1 MLPRLAET
9 DVDTIRIMVKTRI
22 TPGRARSFLSSL
34 WQTRALA
41 AIALL
46 VLLGAVVSDALEGS
60 FWTRHALLTSLV
72 GSVIV
77 VLLSV
82 AVINE
87 ILERRRQRRW
97 SVLAQYVM
105 FELVR
110 NARMIWSGVLDLAGL
125 AVVDERRRESVEES
139 RRAARDTPRL
149 TEAVRAIVEDDSR
162 YASLRSE
169 IAFFAEHSDLVL
181 SRWASIMLSSDI
193 YAGVIDQ
200 HVELGGDVAWIAG
213 LFDANYPP
221 ADASRRKRARSS
233 PAVEIESELSSGWL
247 ADRIVVISQLAE
259 QLDRT
264 TLELALRIVPVEWWE
279 ERLGTS
285 K

>member
-1 MLPRLAET
+1 LR
-9 DVDTIRIMVKTRI
+9 
-22 TPGRARSFLSSL
+22 
-34 WQTRALA
+34 QTRVLA
-41 AIALL
+41 ALVVL
-46 VLLGAVVSDALEGS
+46 VLVGAVVSDGLEGG

-87 ILERRRQRRW
+87 VLERRRRRRW

-110 NARMIWSGVLDLAGL
+110 NARMIWSGVLDLARL
-125 AVVDERRRESVEES
+125 TVVDERRQDSVEDS
-139 RRAARDTPRL
+139 QRIVRDTPRL
-149 TEAVRAIVEDDSR
+149 TEAVRAIVADDSR

-169 IAFFAEHSDLVL
+169 FAFLAESSDQVL
-181 SRWASIMLSSDI
+181 SRWASVMLTSDV

-221 ADASRRKRARSS
+221 ADPSRQKRARSS
-233 PAVEIESELSSGWL
+233 PAVQIESELSGEWL

-264 TLELALRIVPVEWWE
+264 TLELALRIVPVQWWE

-285 K
+285 T

>member
-1 MLPRLAET
+1 MANAPTAAGG
-9 DVDTIRIMVKTRI
+9 TRSF
-22 TPGRARSFLSSL
+22 ARSS
-34 WQTRALA
+34 WQTRVLA
-41 AIALL
+41 ALALL

-87 ILERRRQRRW
+87 VLERRRRRRW

-125 AVVDERRRESVEES
+125 TVVHGRRRETVEES
-139 RRAARDTPRL
+139 RRAVLDTPRL
-149 TEAVRAIVEDDSR
+149 TKAVRAVVDDDTR

-169 IAFFAEHSDLVL
+169 FAFLAENSDQVL
-181 SRWASIMLSSDI
+181 SRWANIMVTSDV

-233 PAVEIESELSSGWL
+233 PAVEIESELSGEWL

-285 K
+285 T